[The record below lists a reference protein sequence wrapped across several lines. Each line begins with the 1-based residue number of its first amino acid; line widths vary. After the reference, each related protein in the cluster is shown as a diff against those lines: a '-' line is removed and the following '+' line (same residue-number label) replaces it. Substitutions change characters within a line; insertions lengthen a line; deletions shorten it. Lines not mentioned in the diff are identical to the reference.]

1 LPGPLLGTTI
11 RVVLAGL
18 MADAGA
24 TCNDLLVDACLV
36 MLVSA
41 AADISWDF
49 DFGFGFALDMSHF
62 LPRMAG

>member
-1 LPGPLLGTTI
+1 
-11 RVVLAGL
+11 